1 MSKIVVE
8 VCSGTHCVLMGS
20 MDIMDAIASLAEVY
34 TEQGKICEI
43 EINAIPCLNN
53 CKQGKSGPVVIV
65 DGQEIEAA
73 DSESIMAMI
82 MEISKQKGCS

>member
-8 VCSGTHCVLMGS
+8 VCAGTHCVLMGS

-34 TEQGKICEI
+34 AEQGKVCEI
-43 EINAIPCLNN
+43 EVKAIPCLNN
-53 CKQGKSGPVVIV
+53 CKEGKSGPVVIV

-73 DSESIMAMI
+73 DSESIMSMI
-82 MEISKQKGCS
+82 MEISQKKSCS